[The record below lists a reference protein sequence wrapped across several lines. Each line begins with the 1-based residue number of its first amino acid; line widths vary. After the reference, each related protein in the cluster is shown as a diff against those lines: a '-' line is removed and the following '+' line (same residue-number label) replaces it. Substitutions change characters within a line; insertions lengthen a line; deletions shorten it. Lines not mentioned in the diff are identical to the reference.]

1 MKATIKTQG
10 SQFTVQKG
18 DKLSLNRF
26 PDTNEGDQVKIDQVL
41 MVVDDGKATFG
52 SPTIDGATVTAK
64 ILENKK
70 DKKIIVFKKKRRQ
83 GYKRRRGHRQ
93 HLSVVEIE
101 SIDLKYFNS
110 HLLMAHKKGQGT
122 SKNGR
127 DSNSKRLGVKKFGGE
142 SVLAGNIILRQRGT
156 KYHPG
161 TNVGLGRDFTLFA
174 LTPGKVQFD
183 KAHRLVNVVSE

>member
-26 PDTNEGDQVKIDQVL
+26 PDTNEGDQVKIDEVL
-41 MVVDDGKATFG
+41 MVVDEGKATFG
-52 SPTIDGATVTAK
+52 SPTIEGASVTAK
-64 ILENKK
+64 ILANKK

-101 SIDLKYFNS
+101 SIDLK
-110 HLLMAHKKGQGT
+110 
-122 SKNGR
+122 
-127 DSNSKRLGVKKFGGE
+127 
-142 SVLAGNIILRQRGT
+142 
-156 KYHPG
+156 
-161 TNVGLGRDFTLFA
+161 
-174 LTPGKVQFD
+174 
-183 KAHRLVNVVSE
+183 

>member
-41 MVVDDGKATFG
+41 MVVDDGKSTFG

-101 SIDLKYFNS
+101 SIDLK
-110 HLLMAHKKGQGT
+110 
-122 SKNGR
+122 
-127 DSNSKRLGVKKFGGE
+127 
-142 SVLAGNIILRQRGT
+142 
-156 KYHPG
+156 
-161 TNVGLGRDFTLFA
+161 
-174 LTPGKVQFD
+174 
-183 KAHRLVNVVSE
+183 